1 MTDKIEF
8 IDIDGKNYKIDLFP
22 AEVKQLVSTFEIIR
36 GQYNESAVTT
46 AALGDYM
53 NRVTRDIQDNAK
65 AALEAML
72 RPAAPADEA
81 DGEADAK

>member
-8 IDIDGKNYKIDLFP
+8 VEVEGKNYKVDLFP
-22 AEVKQLVSTFEIIR
+22 DNVKQLVSTFEIIR
-36 GQYNESAVTT
+36 GRYNESAVTT

-53 NRVTRDIQDNAK
+53 NRITREIQENAK
-65 AALEAML
+65 AALEEML
-72 RPAAPADEA
+72 RPAPANEA